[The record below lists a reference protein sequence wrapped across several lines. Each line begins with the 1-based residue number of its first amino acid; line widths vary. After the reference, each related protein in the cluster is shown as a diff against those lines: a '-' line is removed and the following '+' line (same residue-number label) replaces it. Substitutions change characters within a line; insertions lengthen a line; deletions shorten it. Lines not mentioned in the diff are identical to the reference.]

1 MRRRGSPSSVV
12 LAFACCF
19 VPLISQAQSV
29 TADELV
35 GKHLAAIGTADAR
48 AAVKTRVV
56 QGNAIFKILV
66 GGGGQIEG
74 TSGMVSEGR
83 KQRFVLRFQQ
93 TYHGENFLFNG
104 DKVSIGFSNSDQ
116 TRSGL
121 ASLIYAQDAI
131 IREGLWGG
139 ALSTGWAL
147 LDVPG
152 RKAKLTYDGL
162 KKVDGRELHRL
173 TYQPRKGTDLKIQL
187 FFEPETFRHVMTTY
201 LLEVGNNVGKTVLE
215 SPTLKADRT
224 TLEERFSDF
233 TTDGGIT
240 LPTRWT
246 FQYARELPSGATSL
260 FEWEIKEEI
269 RQNVTLDPK
278 NFEVK

>member
-1 MRRRGSPSSVV
+1 MKSVGSLSSVV
-12 LAFACCF
+12 LACIFCLL
-19 VPLISQAQSV
+19 PPNPHGQGLSV
-29 TADELV
+29 DELV
-35 GKHLAAIGTADAR
+35 AKHLAAIGTPEAR
-48 AAVKTRVV
+48 AAAKTRVA
-56 QGNAIFKILV
+56 QGSAVFKILV

-83 KQRFVLRFQQ
+83 KQRFVMRFQQ
-93 TYHGENFLFNG
+93 NYHGENFLLNG

-131 IREGLWGG
+131 VREGLWGG
-139 ALSTGWAL
+139 VLSTGWAL

-152 RKAKLTYDGL
+152 RQPRLSYDGL
-162 KKVDGRELHRL
+162 KKVDGRDLHRL
-173 TYQPRKGTDLKIQL
+173 TYLPRKGTDLKIQL
-187 FFEPETFRHVMTTY
+187 FFEPDTFRHVMTTY
-201 LLEVGNNVGKTVLE
+201 RLEVGNNVGKTVLE

-224 TLEERFSDF
+224 TLEERFDDF
-233 TTDGGIT
+233 TTDSGIT

-246 FQYARELPSGATSL
+246 FQYTRELPSGATSV
-260 FEWEIKEEI
+260 FDWEIKDEI
-269 RQNVTLDPK
+269 RQNLTLDPK